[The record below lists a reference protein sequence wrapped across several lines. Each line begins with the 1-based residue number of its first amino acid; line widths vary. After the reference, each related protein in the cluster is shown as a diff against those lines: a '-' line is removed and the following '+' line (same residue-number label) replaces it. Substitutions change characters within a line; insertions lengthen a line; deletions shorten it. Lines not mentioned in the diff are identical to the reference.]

1 MGLSVG
7 RQWVLCA
14 GVCWREPMSN
24 AAGEWE
30 SNVGRGEKLSFDA
43 VIEASVDPVRNSGWI
58 FTELSQI
65 EAGESDLC
73 IFALSTPW
81 ILAERGRNLPVSKG
95 PPFGPGQ
102 FLEREV
108 AVRHQQSEGK
118 KGKHLGS
125 EGWFGW
131 LTTVSAP
138 PGSYCTSATL
148 GLWLSYKKNQTKMNN
163 RISQPN

>member
-14 GVCWREPMSN
+14 GVCWWEPTSN
-24 AAGEWE
+24 ATGGVREQHWAQWE
-30 SNVGRGEKLSFDA
+30 AELWCSYRSLSWSHKEFWMNLHRVIPDWGRR
-43 VIEASVDPVRNSGWI
+43 IWPVY
-58 FTELSQI
+58 
-65 EAGESDLC
+65 LC
-73 IFALSTPW
+73 IDHSLDIGW
-81 ILAERGRNLPVSKG
+81 EGQE
-95 PPFGPGQ
+95 PPFGSGQ

-118 KGKHLGS
+118 KRKHLSSG
-125 EGWFGW
+125 GWFGW
-131 LTTVSAP
+131 HTTVSAM